1 MPINEFENYYPE
13 LKEQKQIF
21 EQYISD
27 IKA

>member
-1 MPINEFENYYPE
+1 MPLEEFDNYYPE
-13 LKEQKQIF
+13 LKEQKQVF